1 MSAVRDRR
9 RRADPRGTLA
19 RAARSLRVRLAVAAA
34 LAAAL
39 ALLGAGVAVVAGVN
53 GSERSGLDRTLVA
66 RATRAATVARDAL
79 AGPGGRPAPGAPGAP
94 AATPGSS
101 SPPPGSS
108 TVAPPAGTSSVP
120 VAPGRLLG
128 PADQRLG
135 DEVALVRVLRGGA
148 VVERL
153 GSVAD
158 PGLPVRAGGA
168 PATVRAGGAPWR
180 IVQRPISGSLVVQA
194 AAPLGPVDA
203 RAATLRDRVVVAG
216 VLGVAATLVVA
227 FLLVGA
233 VLRALGRLRRTAAE
247 VAVTADLAT
256 RVDATRGPQ
265 EIRELSSALNAML
278 ARLQTADGERR
289 AALEATRRFAAD
301 AGHELRTPLA
311 TIGAGVQTLAE
322 HPELDGADRDAAFRD
337 VRQEHR
343 RVVALL
349 ESLQTLARGDAA
361 GRLEREPVDVVE
373 VVEEA
378 ASSVRRSAPAGTSIE
393 LHAPPALVRDAWP
406 PGVRIAVENL
416 LRNAVA
422 HGRPAGAVEV
432 TVEADGDE
440 VHVTVDDDGPGIPP
454 EHRDRLRERFARGAP
469 ADTPGSGL
477 GLAIVEQQAGLHDGR
492 LELSDAPAGGLRARL
507 VLGRAPRAERTGAG
521 GPRAG

>member
-1 MSAVRDRR
+1 STS
-9 RRADPRGTLA
+9 PEPPTP
-19 RAARSLRVRLAVAAA
+19 
-34 LAAAL
+34 
-39 ALLGAGVAVVAGVN
+39 GAGSPSAG
-53 GSERSGLDRTLVA
+53 GS
-66 RATRAATVARDAL
+66 
-79 AGPGGRPAPGAPGAP
+79 GGSGAP
-94 AATPGSS
+94 AQSGGSTAAPG
-101 SPPPGSS
+101 
-108 TVAPPAGTSSVP
+108 GTTAVP

-135 DEVALVRVLRGGA
+135 DEVALVRILQDGTVT
-148 VVERL
+148 ERL

-158 PGLPVRAGGA
+158 PGLPARADDV
-168 PATVRAGGAPWR
+168 PATVQAGGAPWR
-180 IVQRPISGSLVVQA
+180 IVQRPISDALVVQA

-203 RAATLRDRVVVAG
+203 RAATLRDRVAVAG
-216 VLGVAATLVVA
+216 VLGVAATLLIA

-265 EIRELSSALNAML
+265 EIRELSSTLNAML
-278 ARLQTADGERR
+278 ARLEDADGERR

-311 TIGAGVQTLAE
+311 TIGAGVQTLAD
-322 HPELDGADRDAAFRD
+322 HPELEGPDRDAAFHD

-361 GRLEREPVDVVE
+361 GRLEREPVDLVE
-373 VVEEA
+373 LVEEA
-378 ASSVRRSAPAGTSIE
+378 VASVRRSAPDGTAIE
-393 LHAPPALVRDAWP
+393 LHAPSELVREAWP

-422 HGRPAGAVEV
+422 HGRPAGAIAV
-432 TVEADGDE
+432 TVEQAGGE
-440 VHVTVDDDGPGIPP
+440 VRITVDDDGPGIPP
-454 EHRDRLRERFARGAP
+454 EQRDRLRERFARGAS

-477 GLAIVEQQAGLHDGR
+477 GLAIVEQQAGLHGGR
-492 LELSDAPAGGLRARL
+492 LELTDAPAGGLRARL
-507 VLGRAPRAERTGAG
+507 VLDGVPRT
-521 GPRAG
+521 